1 MCSFFQNLNGY
12 SAGSLSQAVVPMT
25 TQGTIGTQASGASQF
40 DFLATQQTGCSEDT
54 MSVRS
59 RYDSQKSGHSRSQAR
74 SVGSMSNKSRHSR
87 KSLHSVAS
95 MSQKSIV
102 ESMTQSIKAS
112 VKRNKGVRI
121 PFERYLTLRIEFT
134 KSLSSRELPKVLRSK
149 STSVS
154 PKPRTK
160 GMVITPLGTV
170 AEESCTGRSV
180 AMTAY
185 SKADKFKNGV
195 DANAQK
201 NDSQFMI
208 DELVLDNGA
217 FKPFTQM
224 DLENNNDDASKWN
237 KGDEK
242 STTSRS
248 SKVSSKRKV
257 ARKPSSPNK
266 KSRCVSPLEPR
277 LLPSGTKAFGIP
289 TIGNNG
295 AQTYLK
301 CIVFEHRINSA
312 GGEYKV
318 EFHSKTLERKKQWVP
333 VRKVIKLAEMKKR
346 IESALGR
353 LDCDDEEELIE
364 TVAEKLGVGVAY
376 VGAVLSKMS

>member
-1 MCSFFQNLNGY
+1 
-12 SAGSLSQAVVPMT
+12 
-25 TQGTIGTQASGASQF
+25 
-40 DFLATQQTGCSEDT
+40 
-54 MSVRS
+54 
-59 RYDSQKSGHSRSQAR
+59 
-74 SVGSMSNKSRHSR
+74 
-87 KSLHSVAS
+87 

-121 PFERYLTLRIEFT
+121 PYERYLTLRIEFT

-154 PKPRTK
+154 PKPQTR
-160 GMVITPLGTV
+160 GMVITTLGTV

-195 DANAQK
+195 DVNAQK

-224 DLENNNDDASKWN
+224 DLENNNDDASKCS
-237 KGDEK
+237 KGDEN

-248 SKVSSKRKV
+248 SNVSSQQSKQEV
-257 ARKPSSPNK
+257 AL
-266 KSRCVSPLEPR
+266 CVS
-277 LLPSGTKAFGIP
+277 S
-289 TIGNNG
+289 
-295 AQTYLK
+295 
-301 CIVFEHRINSA
+301 
-312 GGEYKV
+312 
-318 EFHSKTLERKKQWVP
+318 
-333 VRKVIKLAEMKKR
+333 
-346 IESALGR
+346 
-353 LDCDDEEELIE
+353 
-364 TVAEKLGVGVAY
+364 
-376 VGAVLSKMS
+376 